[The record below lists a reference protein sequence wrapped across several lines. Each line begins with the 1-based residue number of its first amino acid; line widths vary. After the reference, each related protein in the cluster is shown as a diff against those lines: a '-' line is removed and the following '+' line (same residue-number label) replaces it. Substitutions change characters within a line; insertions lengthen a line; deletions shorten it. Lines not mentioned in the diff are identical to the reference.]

1 MNEAAKTLFV
11 SQPGLSGAIKE
22 LEEETGIEIFKRT
35 NKGVLPTP
43 EGEEFLGYA
52 RQLLNQY
59 ELLEDRF
66 IRRTKVRK
74 KLSVSMQHYSFAVKA
89 FVELVKQYGMDEYE
103 FAVYETKTG
112 EVISN
117 VRNFRSEIGVLYE
130 NEFNSQA
137 LNKILKENNL
147 EFHPLFTC
155 GTYAYLWKNHP
166 LAKNKTIRM
175 EELEEYPCLAFDQGD
190 NPSFFLAEEVM
201 STYDYKRVIR
211 ANDRATMLN
220 LMVGLNGY
228 TLCSGIIC
236 EELNG
241 SDYCAVPLAE
251 DESMVIGYIKRIGM
265 MLSPLAV
272 RYLDELKKYDRSEV
286 EFAMYFPEV
295 HLLNAAKAKTEDSP
309 IKVGCQSVYR
319 ADTAVGGNFG
329 AFTTN
334 RPASAMVAAGCETTI
349 IGHCEERNDKK

>member
-1 MNEAAKTLFV
+1 MTLQQLRYVTAVADCGSMNEAAKTLFV

-74 KLSVSMQHYSFAVKA
+74 KFSVSMQHYSFAVKA

-166 LAKNKTIRM
+166 LAKNK
-175 EELEEYPCLAFDQGD
+175 
-190 NPSFFLAEEVM
+190 
-201 STYDYKRVIR
+201 
-211 ANDRATMLN
+211 NDPHGRTGG
-220 LMVGLNGY
+220 V
-228 TLCSGIIC
+228 SVPGI
-236 EELNG
+236 
-241 SDYCAVPLAE
+241 
-251 DESMVIGYIKRIGM
+251 
-265 MLSPLAV
+265 
-272 RYLDELKKYDRSEV
+272 
-286 EFAMYFPEV
+286 
-295 HLLNAAKAKTEDSP
+295 
-309 IKVGCQSVYR
+309 
-319 ADTAVGGNFG
+319 
-329 AFTTN
+329 
-334 RPASAMVAAGCETTI
+334 
-349 IGHCEERNDKK
+349 